1 MGFFDRFSARKP
13 DQPAPAATPAP
24 APAATPAPVPVPA
37 AAAEKPAISGGVM
50 PRLAEARAKL
60 DARDLPGAMAIYE
73 EVVATAGDRADV
85 LVTISGDLGVRGHMQ
100 PIIEL
105 VAPRYDAHRHGPA
118 TGLNL
123 LQAYLAARQPD
134 AAQHLLDILFSL
146 QRPEIEERLF
156 GFSNALAE
164 LMAGHE
170 QAEAVSTPDGG
181 TKINLTTISK
191 PIWYYGLEDAAARLL
206 PAKSGALR
214 RVAFAQLAV
223 PGLEDFAAR
232 QKVPE
237 DELGRL
243 SRGLPLWFADTFAAS
258 AGYDPV
264 AAIGVIE
271 AGHYA
276 LLPIEWTAENV
287 RQLAETNEQ
296 TLHYIVTGAVR
307 NRHAD
312 FELVL
317 RIWELKK
324 FRELKAFSTR
334 WTPATAD
341 AALRQFHE
349 QIRAYMEWS
358 ALPAGSGL
366 PYGAPAAPWAYTQA
380 LGTSLTLFLAEK
392 AVIKPEQSVADA
404 APFLAAAQ
412 ANPEDTRAQLLLVS
426 ALLRLKSAGREPDS
440 AALAHAQAWLASPVA
455 ETAGVAA
462 FAARL

>member
-1 MGFFDRFSARKP
+1 MGFFDRFSGKKP
-13 DQPAPAATPAP
+13 EPPAPASAP
-24 APAATPAPVPVPA
+24 APTP
-37 AAAEKPAISGGVM
+37 EKPAVSGGVM

-73 EVVATAGDRADV
+73 EVMAAAGDRADV
-85 LVTISGDLGVRGHMQ
+85 LVTVSGDLGVRGHMA

-123 LQAYLAARQPD
+123 LQAYLAARHAE

-164 LMAGHE
+164 LMAGHD
-170 QAEAVSTPDGG
+170 QAEAVRTPEGG

-191 PIWYYGLEDAAARLL
+191 PIWFYGLEEAAARLL
-206 PAKSGALR
+206 PAKAGALR

-223 PGLEDFAAR
+223 PGLEAYQEL
-232 QKVPE
+232 QKRPE

-243 SRGLPLWFADTFAAS
+243 TRGLPLWFAETFAAS
-258 AGYDPV
+258 AGYEPV
-264 AAIGVIE
+264 AAIGVLE

-276 LLPIEWTAENV
+276 LLPIEWTADNV

-296 TLHYIVTGAVR
+296 PIHYIVTGALR

-317 RIWELKK
+317 RIWEVKK
-324 FRELKAFSTR
+324 FRELKAFTTR
-334 WTPATAD
+334 WTPASAD
-341 AALRQFHE
+341 TALRQFHE
-349 QIRAYMEWS
+349 QLRAYMEWTP
-358 ALPAGSGL
+358 LPAGPGL
-366 PYGAPAAPWAYTQA
+366 PYAAPAAPHAYVHA
-380 LGTSLTLFLAEK
+380 LGASLTLFLGEK
-392 AVIKPEQSVADA
+392 GVLQPGQVTADA

-412 ANPEDTRAQLLLVS
+412 ANPDDARAQLALVS
-426 ALLRLKSAGREPDS
+426 ALLRLRTAGRSPDA
-440 AALAHAQAWLASPVA
+440 AALEHARSWLGSPGGEA
-455 ETAGVAA
+455 AGVAGL
-462 FAARL
+462 AAKL

>member
-1 MGFFDRFSARKP
+1 MGLFDRFTGKKP
-13 DQPAPAATPAP
+13 EQPDPAASAP
-24 APAATPAPVPVPA
+24 GPAAPD
-37 AAAEKPAISGGVM
+37 KPAVSGGVM

-60 DARDLPGAMAIYE
+60 DARDVPAAMAIYE
-73 EVVATAGDRADV
+73 EVMAAAGDRADV
-85 LVTISGDLGVRGHMQ
+85 LVTVSGDLGVRGHMV

-123 LQAYLAARQPD
+123 LQAYLAARQPE

-164 LMAGHE
+164 LMAGHD
-170 QAEAVSTPDGG
+170 QAEAVSTPEGG

-191 PIWYYGLEDAAARLL
+191 PIWFYGLEDAAARLL
-206 PAKSGALR
+206 PAKTGALR

-223 PGLEDFAAR
+223 PGLETYQEL
-232 QKVPE
+232 QKQPE

-243 SRGLPLWFADTFAAS
+243 TRGLPLWFAETFAAS

-296 TLHYIVTGAVR
+296 PLQYIVTGALR
-307 NRHAD
+307 NRHGD
-312 FELVL
+312 FDLVL
-317 RIWELKK
+317 RIWEVKK
-324 FRELKAFSTR
+324 FRELKAFTTR

-341 AALRQFHE
+341 GMLRQFHD
-349 QIRAYMEWS
+349 QVRTYMEWH

-366 PYGAPAAPWAYTQA
+366 PYVAPVAPLPYVHA
-380 LGTSLTLFLAEK
+380 LGSSLTLFLAEK
-392 AVIKPEQSVADA
+392 NVIRPEQSLADTG
-404 APFLAAAQ
+404 PFVAAAQ
-412 ANPEDTRAQLLLVS
+412 ANPDDPKAQLTLVS
-426 ALLRLKSAGREPDS
+426 ALLRLQAAGRAGDP
-440 AALAHAQAWLASPVA
+440 AAIAHAKAWLASPAA
-455 ETAGVAA
+455 EAAGVSG
-462 FAARL
+462 FASRL

>member
-1 MGFFDRFSARKP
+1 MGLFDRFTGRKP
-13 DQPAPAATPAP
+13 EQPAP
-24 APAATPAPVPVPA
+24 APAAPEPA
-37 AAAEKPAISGGVM
+37 KPAVSGGVL
-50 PRLAEARAKL
+50 PRLAEARTKL

-73 EVVATAGDRADV
+73 EVMASAGDRADV
-85 LVTISGDLGVRGHMQ
+85 LVTVSGDLGVRGYML

-123 LQAYLAARQPD
+123 LQAYLAARQPE

-164 LMAGHE
+164 LMAGHD
-170 QAEAVSTPDGG
+170 QAEAVSTPEGG

-191 PIWYYGLEDAAARLL
+191 PIWYYGLEEAAARLL

-223 PGLEDFAAR
+223 PGLESYQEL
-232 QKVPE
+232 QKQPE

-243 SRGLPLWFADTFAAS
+243 TRGLPLWFAETFAAS

-264 AAIGVIE
+264 AAVGVIE

-296 TLHYIVTGAVR
+296 PLHYIVTGAVR
-307 NRHAD
+307 NRHGD

-317 RIWELKK
+317 RIWEVKK
-324 FRELKAFSTR
+324 FRELKALTTR

-341 AALRQFHE
+341 SVLRQFHD
-349 QIRAYMEWS
+349 QLRTYMEWT
-358 ALPAGSGL
+358 ALPPGNGL
-366 PYGAPAAPWAYTQA
+366 AYAAPAAPLSYVHA
-380 LGTSLTLFLAEK
+380 LGGSLTLFLAEK
-392 AVIKPEQSVADA
+392 NVIRPEQSVVDA
-404 APFLAAAQ
+404 APFVAAAQ
-412 ANPEDTRAQLLLVS
+412 ANPDDPRAQLALVS
-426 ALLRLKSAGREPDS
+426 ALLRLQTAGRTADP
-440 AALAHAQAWLASPVA
+440 AAIAQAKAWLASPAA
-455 ETAGVAA
+455 EAAGVAG
-462 FAARL
+462 FADRLA

>member
-1 MGFFDRFSARKP
+1 MGLFDRLTGKRS
-13 DQPAPAATPAP
+13 DQPAPPPAAAP
-24 APAATPAPVPVPA
+24 AVPA
-37 AAAEKPAISGGVM
+37 AGKPAVSGGVI
-50 PRLAEARAKL
+50 PRLAEARARL
-60 DARDLPGAMAIYE
+60 DARDLPAALAIYE

-123 LQAYLAARQPD
+123 LQAYLAARQPE

-164 LMAGHE
+164 MMAGHDV
-170 QAEAVSTPDGG
+170 AEAVSTPEGG

-206 PAKSGALR
+206 PSRAGPLR
-214 RVAFAQLAV
+214 RVAFAQLAL
-223 PGLEDFAAR
+223 PGLEHYTEL
-232 QKVPE
+232 QQQPE
-237 DELGRL
+237 DEFGRL
-243 SRGLPLWFADTFAAS
+243 SRALPLWFAETFAAS
-258 AGYDPV
+258 AGYEPV
-264 AAIGVIE
+264 AAVGVLA

-276 LLPIEWTAENV
+276 VLPIEWTAENV
-287 RQLAETNEQ
+287 RQLAETAEAP
-296 TLHYIVTGAVR
+296 LHYIITGALR

-317 RIWELKK
+317 RIWEVRK
-324 FRELKAFSTR
+324 FRELKAFHTR

-341 AALRQFHE
+341 QALRQFHE

-358 ALPAGSGL
+358 ALPAGQGL
-366 PYGAPAAPWAYTQA
+366 PYSAPTAPGAYAQS
-380 LGTSLTLFLAEK
+380 LGASLTLFLAEK
-392 AVIKPEQSVADA
+392 AVIRPEQAAGVDA
-404 APFLAAAQ
+404 GVFLAAAR
-412 ANPEDTRAQLLLVS
+412 ANPGDVRAELALVT
-426 ALLRLKSAGREPDS
+426 ALLRLRTAGRAIDP
-440 AALAHAQAWLASPVA
+440 AALAHAQTWLASPAA
-455 ETAGVAA
+455 EAAGVAE
-462 FAARL
+462 FARRL